1 MALYLLMFIIVS
13 MPGNFLTIKDAAE
26 LLGVTPLTLRNWD
39 KNGKLGA
46 RRHPMSN
53 YRIYLREDIERLV
66 NEIMVGSVPMRAKPR
81 KPLKRKLVV
90 KSLGD

>member
-1 MALYLLMFIIVS
+1 MALCLLMFIMVW

-53 YRIYLREDIERLV
+53 YRIYLRQDIERLV
-66 NEIMVGSVPMRAKPR
+66 GEITDGSARIIAKPR
-81 KPLKRKLVV
+81 KPLRRRLVV
-90 KSLGD
+90 RSE

>member
-1 MALYLLMFIIVS
+1 MS
-13 MPGNFLTIKDAAE
+13 GNFLNIKDAADI
-26 LLGVTPLTLRNWD
+26 LGVTPLTLRNWD
-39 KNGKLGA
+39 KCGKLGA

-66 NEIMVGSVPMRAKPR
+66 DEITAGSVPIKAKPR

-90 KSLGD
+90 RSVSD

>member
-1 MALYLLMFIIVS
+1 MS
-13 MPGNFLTIKDAAE
+13 GNFLTIKNAAE

-39 KNGKLGA
+39 KNGKLSA

-53 YRIYLREDIERLV
+53 YRIYLREDIEKLIS
-66 NEIMVGSVPMRAKPR
+66 EITVGSAAIKAKPR

-90 KSLGD
+90 RSVND

>member
-1 MALYLLMFIIVS
+1 MQ
-13 MPGNFLTIKDAAE
+13 GNFLTIKRASE
-26 LLGVTPLTLRNWD
+26 LLEVTPLTLRNWD
-39 KNGKLGA
+39 RNGKLSA

-66 NEIMVGSVPMRAKPR
+66 HDITAGSAPIKAKKR

-90 KSLGD
+90 RSE

>member
-1 MALYLLMFIIVS
+1 MS
-13 MPGNFLTIKDAAE
+13 GNFLTIKNAAE

-53 YRIYLREDIERLV
+53 YRIYLRQDIERLV
-66 NEIMVGSVPMRAKPR
+66 DEITTGSARMVAKPR
-81 KPLKRKLVV
+81 KPLKRRLVV
-90 KSLGD
+90 RSLSD